1 MKIDTQL
8 DLDVVAAQTH
18 EQLSLLV
25 ELTAPPAPP
34 SDARIEGGPRTVVV
48 VLDRSGSMAGSRLDG
63 ARRALIDLVDRLDP
77 ADNFGIVAFDNHVH
91 VVVPAGPLADKPAVK
106 QRIAAIHAG
115 GSTDLSSG
123 YVRGVQEATR
133 VLGSR
138 GPGSRGHSATILLI
152 SDGHA
157 NAGITDPATLR
168 SVAAT
173 AAGNRVVTTTVGF
186 GLGYDE
192 ALMGAIAA
200 GGNGNEL
207 FAETADDAVAA
218 IAGELDGLLS
228 QTAQAA
234 SLLIRMTPA
243 CRKALVVNE
252 LPVTG
257 TADGILVELGGFFA
271 GEVRRM
277 VLTFDIPGIQALG
290 LAEVATLEFTW
301 VELPGLI
308 QQSVRVPVV
317 VNVAPADVAAGRVP
331 DPVVRAEVDF
341 LRSQRE
347 KRDAT
352 RRMTEGDVVGARD
365 SLRRARNLNHQARMV
380 APAPMQADFT
390 EDLAVLDRLEAELD
404 AGQVQRAAKM
414 ASADTSAKLRQRRR
428 PSSNS

>member
-8 DLDVVAAQTH
+8 DLDVIAAQTH

-25 ELTAPPAPP
+25 ELTAAPAGAP
-34 SDARIEGGPRTVVV
+34 SDARNEAGARTVVV

-63 ARRALIDLVDRLDP
+63 ARRGLIDLVDRLDP
-77 ADNFGIVAFDNHVH
+77 ADNFGVVAFDNHVRI
-91 VVVPAGPLADKPAVK
+91 VVPAGPLTDRSAVK
-106 QRIAAIHAG
+106 HRIGAIHPG

-123 YVRGVQEATR
+123 YLRGVQEATR
-133 VLGSR
+133 VLGAR
-138 GPGSRGHSATILLI
+138 AAHGSGATILLI

-157 NAGITDPATLR
+157 NAGITDPTALR

-173 AAGNRVVTTTVGF
+173 AAGKGVTTTTVGF

-192 ALMGAIAA
+192 VLMAAIAA
-200 GGNGNEL
+200 GGSGNEL

-228 QTAQAA
+228 HTAQAA

-243 CRKALVVNE
+243 CRKAMVVNE

-271 GEVRRM
+271 GEVRRL
-277 VLTFDIPGIQALG
+277 VLTFDIPGVEALG
-290 LAEVATLEFTW
+290 LAEVATLDFTW
-301 VELPGLI
+301 VELPSLI
-308 QQSVRVPVV
+308 QKSVRVPVV
-317 VNVAPADVAAGRVP
+317 VNVAPADIAAGRVP

-341 LRSQRE
+341 LRSQQQKRE
-347 KRDAT
+347 AT
-352 RRMTEGDVVGARD
+352 TRMTRGDVAGARE
-365 SLRRARNLNHQARMV
+365 SVHLAMNLNRSARAA
-380 APAPMQADFT
+380 APAAMQADFT
-390 EDLAVLDRLEAELD
+390 EDLTVLARLEAELD
-404 AGQVQRAAKM
+404 AGQLQRAAKM

-428 PSSNS
+428 PSPSS

>member
-8 DLDVVAAQTH
+8 DLDVIAAQAH

-25 ELTAPPAPP
+25 ELTAPAAAP
-34 SDARIEGGPRTVVV
+34 SGARVEAGPRTVVV

-63 ARRALIDLVDRLDP
+63 ARRALVDLVDRLDP
-77 ADNFGIVAFDNHVH
+77 ADNFGVVAFDNHVQ
-91 VVVPAGPLADKPAVK
+91 VVVPAGPLTDKPAVK
-106 QRIAAIHAG
+106 QRIDAIQPG

-123 YVRGVQEATR
+123 YLRGVQEATR
-133 VLGSR
+133 ALGTSDAH
-138 GPGSRGHSATILLI
+138 GHGATILLI

-157 NAGITDPATLR
+157 NAGITDPGTLR

-173 AAGNRVVTTTVGF
+173 ASGNRVTTTTVGF

-192 ALMGAIAA
+192 VLMGAIAA

-234 SLLIRMTPA
+234 SLLIRMTPV
-243 CRKALVVNE
+243 CRKAMVVNE
-252 LPVTG
+252 LPATG

-271 GEVRRM
+271 GEVRRL

-290 LAEVATLEFTW
+290 LAEVATLDFTW

-308 QQSVRVPVV
+308 QQTVSVPVV

-331 DPVVRAEVDF
+331 DPVVRSEVDF
-341 LRSQRE
+341 LRSQQE
-347 KRDAT
+347 KREAT
-352 RRMTEGDVVGARD
+352 TRMTHGDVAGARD
-365 SLRRARNLNHQARMV
+365 SLRRARTLNQEAWLM
-380 APAPMQADFT
+380 APASMQADFA
-390 EDLAVLDRLEAELD
+390 EDLLVLGDLEAELD
-404 AGQVQRAAKM
+404 AGQLQRAAKL

-428 PSSNS
+428 SSPHS